1 MYNYITEWRYGLQKN
16 PVYIYIEGY
25 TEETSCIYIK
35 EWRNGLQKNPVHIY
49 WRMKDILKKHPVY
62 VLKDEG

>member
-35 EWRNGLQKNPVHIY
+35 EWRNGLQKNPV
-49 WRMKDILKKHPVY
+49 Y